1 MAFNLSKQRLYS
13 ILLALGAGILLFRT
27 LRMMLVEN
35 AFDILATW
43 VSGLLVL
50 EFLVDL
56 GCMIGSILWF
66 IANNRA
72 KAGLPLKL
80 GAIATILHA
89 IRVLIFIM
97 GRLDPWKDFDIKA
110 EHVNAVEFDPFWLYF
125 AGILSIAGIIGM
137 ILIWWLIRK
146 RRNIIH

>member
-1 MAFNLSKQRLYS
+1 MALNISTQRFYS
-13 ILLALGAGILLFRT
+13 ILIALGAGILLFRT

-35 AFDILATW
+35 AFEILATW

-50 EFLVDL
+50 EFLIDL
-56 GCMIGSILWF
+56 GCIVGSIRWF

-72 KAGLPLKL
+72 NASLPLKL
-80 GAIATILHA
+80 GAMATILHA

-97 GRLDPWKDFDIKA
+97 GRLDPWKDFDVKA

-137 ILIWWLIRK
+137 IFIWWLIRK